1 MTGCALLSLPNS
13 PHTAQRSVE
22 LIERYRGKGNVAF
35 DRQPQGATN
44 RLKLFQAEG
53 AELDF
58 EAIDKPIED
67 VVAIEFR
74 DVPRPRTVGREE
86 LHKRDIVAIP
96 LAIAGKG
103 AADFVGK

>member
-1 MTGCALLSLPNS
+1 MTGCALPSLPNW
-13 PHTAQRSVE
+13 PHTAQLSVE
-22 LIERYRGKGNVAF
+22 LIKRYWGKKNVAF
-35 DRQPQGATN
+35 DRQPQRATN

-58 EAIDKPIED
+58 EAIDKPVED

-86 LHKRDIVAIP
+86 LHSGDTVAI
-96 LAIAGKG
+96 LLTQVGERATGFFGK
-103 AADFVGK
+103 